1 MEIRRDTLKN
11 QIIPSIFHDKDG
23 KKIIDSIQTN
33 LKNNSSSK
41 IEILNRF
48 GDLENYKDEGFW
60 TFFIDFCNGCFGSE
74 IQVNVLDDESFE
86 SMIKKL
92 QEARFDHIFVE
103 DDSMKI
109 VNHELL
115 STYLRENIESDDNT
129 LNISCENGHKLI
141 VPYQKKYSVN
151 AGYHEPKEMKEYP
164 NHFIKI
170 EEDKLSVNIKSRKM
184 RDAFFEG
191 IKDFASEHRNEPI
204 IEEFNTDN
212 LDSLNV
218 NFHYFFSR
226 LRDSGL
232 FIKKVKFN
240 NRLIY
245 INVGLKDLIDFNEL
259 IDSDYFLNSKMDFIS
274 FQNIEFIYSSL
285 VDKKG
290 HDFKFKVTTSLK
302 DFGGN
307 KYVKFMI
314 YYYADNQLTED
325 IKSNIEKMFEQNGL
339 HFNQSYELPAEYY
352 INNIITDSN
361 SLNSDY
367 NKLQQID
374 PDSITLNKLIEE
386 EVLNLDGEVTIN
398 LEKLH
403 LFKNNILN
411 ELSGQ
416 TTSINKSE
424 YKIEYVSIDNK
435 NRQTLTIRIIKNE
448 SDIAHYKVIIYPDVR
463 SYDKITSIIL
473 PRINYSYI
481 IDKILNDNKEQ
492 ALRYICTIIDIY
504 LKNKYNLVLEKEAN
518 NSYTF
523 LDDYCQNWEAI
534 DSEITAQKAGN
545 LVENH
550 LNVLLKFIYR
560 NYLLIGGQ
568 SAPDGYLTLN
578 NQNYI
583 LDSKQHKSISQG
595 EYDKVVRYIFTYA
608 LSQGLESTDNGIFII
623 CRGKINNSLNINA
636 RQTWQNCPEFN
647 SQYRL
652 SFITIEYFLEIF
664 KHIKESKVKSNPG
677 LLGQIYDSFD
687 TIVSTSST
695 LNNSR
700 DLIERED
707 TILRGITDSISE
719 VSYTP
724 TRWDQL

>member
-1 MEIRRDTLKN
+1 MEIKRDTLKN

-23 KKIIDSIQTN
+23 KKIIESIKIS

-41 IEILNRF
+41 SEILTRF
-48 GDLENYKDEGFW
+48 GDLKDYKDEGFW
-60 TFFIDFCNGCFGSE
+60 TFFTDFCNGCFGSE
-74 IQVNVLDDESFE
+74 IQVNVSDDDSFE

-92 QEARFDHIFVE
+92 HEARFDHIFVE

-109 VNHELL
+109 VNRELL
-115 STYLRENIESDDNT
+115 STYVRENIELDGNT
-129 LNISCENGHKLI
+129 LNLSCKNCYKLI
-141 VPYQKKYSVN
+141 VPCQKEYTVN

-164 NHFIKI
+164 NYFIKI
-170 EEDKLSVNIKSRKM
+170 EEDKLSVNIKSRKS
-184 RDAFFEG
+184 RDTFFKR
-191 IKDFASEHRNEPI
+191 IKDFASEYTNEPI
-204 IEEFNTDN
+204 IEEFNTEN

-218 NFHYFFSR
+218 DSRYFFPR

-245 INVGLKDLIDFNEL
+245 FNVGLKDLIDFDEL

-274 FQNIEFIYSSL
+274 FQKIEFIYSSL

-290 HDFKFKVTTSLK
+290 HDFRFKVTTSVK
-302 DFGGN
+302 DLGGN

-314 YYYADNQLTED
+314 NYYVDNQLTGD
-325 IKSNIEKMFEQNGL
+325 IKSNIEQIFEQNGL
-339 HFNQSYELPAEYY
+339 RFNQSYELPAEYY
-352 INNIITDSN
+352 INNIITDAD
-361 SLNSDY
+361 SLKSDY

-374 PDSITLNKLIEE
+374 PDSTTLNKLIEE

-403 LFKNNILN
+403 SFKNNILN
-411 ELSGQ
+411 KLSGE
-416 TTSINKSE
+416 TISINQSE
-424 YKIEYVSIDNK
+424 YKINDVSIDNK
-435 NRQTLTIRIIKNE
+435 NRQTLTIRIIKNDN
-448 SDIAHYKVIIYPDVR
+448 DIANYKVIIYPDVR

-481 IDKILNDNKEQ
+481 IDKILNDNKKQ
-492 ALRYICTIIDIY
+492 ALQYICTIIDIY

-518 NSYTF
+518 NSCTF
-523 LDDYCQNWEAI
+523 LNDYCQNWEAI

-550 LNVLLKFIYR
+550 LNVLLKFIYK

-608 LSQGLESTDNGIFII
+608 LSQGLESTNNGIFII
-623 CRGKINNSLNINA
+623 CRGKIKNSLNLNA
-636 RQTWQNCPEFN
+636 RQTWQDSPEFN
-647 SQYRL
+647 SQYGL

-664 KHIKESKVKSNPG
+664 KYIKESKVKSNPE
-677 LLGQIYDSFD
+677 LLKQIYDSFD
-687 TIVSTSST
+687 KIVSTSST
-695 LNNSR
+695 LNDSVS
-700 DLIERED
+700 LIKRED
-707 TILRGITDSISE
+707 IILKGITDSISE

-724 TRWDQL
+724 ARYKQL

>member
-11 QIIPSIFHDKDG
+11 QIIPSIFYNKDG
-23 KKIIDSIQTN
+23 KKIIESIQIS

-48 GDLENYKDEGFW
+48 GDLKDYKDEGFW
-60 TFFIDFCNGCFGSE
+60 TYFTDFCNGCFGSE
-74 IQVNVLDDESFE
+74 IQVNVSDDESFE
-86 SMIKKL
+86 SMIEKL

-109 VNHELL
+109 VNRELL
-115 STYLRENIESDDNT
+115 SAYLRENIESDGNT
-129 LNISCENGHKLI
+129 LNLSGENCYKLI
-141 VPYQKKYSVN
+141 VPYQKKYSAN
-151 AGYHEPKEMKEYP
+151 IRYHEPKEMKEYP
-164 NHFIKI
+164 NYFIKI
-170 EEDKLSVNIKSRKM
+170 EEDKLSVNIKSRKS
-184 RDAFFEG
+184 RDAFFKG
-191 IKDFASEHRNEPI
+191 IKDFASEYTDEPI
-204 IEEFNTDN
+204 IEEFNTEN
-212 LDSLNV
+212 LDSLNID
-218 NFHYFFSR
+218 FQYFFPR

-240 NRLIY
+240 NSLIY
-245 INVGLKDLIDFNEL
+245 FNVGLKDLIDFDEL
-259 IDSDYFLNSKMDFIS
+259 IDSDYFLNSKMDFMS

-285 VDKKG
+285 VNNKG
-290 HDFKFKVTTSLK
+290 HDFRFKVTTSIK
-302 DFGGN
+302 DLGGN

-314 YYYADNQLTED
+314 NYYADNQLTED
-325 IKSNIEKMFEQNGL
+325 IKSNIEQIFEQNGL

-352 INNIITDSN
+352 INNIIN
-361 SLNSDY
+361 GNNNLRSDY
-367 NKLQQID
+367 EKLQQID
-374 PDSITLNKLIEE
+374 PGDITLNKLIEE

-398 LEKLH
+398 LEKLD

-411 ELSGQ
+411 ELNGQ
-416 TTSINKSE
+416 TTSINQSE
-424 YKIEYVSIDNK
+424 YKINDVSIDNK
-435 NRQTLTIRIIKNE
+435 NRQTLTVRIIKNE
-448 SDIAHYKVIIYPDVR
+448 NDIANYKVIIYPYVR
-463 SYDKITSIIL
+463 GYDKITSIIL
-473 PRINYSYI
+473 PHINYSYI

-492 ALRYICTIIDIY
+492 ALQHICTILDIY

-518 NSYTF
+518 NSCTF
-523 LDDYCQNWEAI
+523 LDDYCQNWRAI
-534 DSEITAQKAGN
+534 DSEITPQKAGN
-545 LVENH
+545 LVEKH

-608 LSQGLESTDNGIFII
+608 LSQGLESTNNGIFII
-623 CRGKINNSLNINA
+623 CRGKIENSLNVNA

-664 KHIKESKVKSNPG
+664 KYIKESKVKSNPE
-677 LLGQIYDSFD
+677 LLRQIYDSFN

-719 VSYTP
+719 VIYTP
-724 TRWDQL
+724 TRSNQL